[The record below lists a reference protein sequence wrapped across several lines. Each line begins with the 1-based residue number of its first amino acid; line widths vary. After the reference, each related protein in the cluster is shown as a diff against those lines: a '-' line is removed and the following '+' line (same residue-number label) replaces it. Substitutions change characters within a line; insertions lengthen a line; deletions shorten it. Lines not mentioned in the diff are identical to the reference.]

1 MQCLL
6 AILKSCSCVTV
17 GNRPSAG
24 AGPLEPSC
32 VCRTCAGFINTWL
45 LCLKVTGSFR
55 EAEQVQFE
63 QVKHF
68 KLF

>member
-1 MQCLL
+1 MVRI
-6 AILKSCSCVTV
+6 AWRVTV
-17 GNRPSAG
+17 EDQPSTG

-32 VCRTCAGFINTWL
+32 LHRTSTGFINTWL

-63 QVKHF
+63 QPPAFERTGAGHD
-68 KLF
+68 